1 MWHSLYNKTDW
12 EASEESVQNSQK
24 DGQQGTAILQVHVNT
39 FNPCAEDGNATRN
52 CRHLVCMS
60 TNAITSTIELNVS
73 FSDTTSKTFPLPN
86 DP

>member
-39 FNPCAEDGNATRN
+39 FNSCAEDGNGIRN

-60 TNAITSTIELNVS
+60 TNAINIELNVS

>member
-39 FNPCAEDGNATRN
+39 FNPCAEDGNGTRN

-60 TNAITSTIELNVS
+60 TNAITIELNVS

>member
-39 FNPCAEDGNATRN
+39 FNSCAEDGNGTRN
-52 CRHLVCMS
+52 CRYLVCMS
-60 TNAITSTIELNVS
+60 MNAITIELNVS